1 VYFYCTKHGQ
11 NPTHT
16 TEKCFTLKK
25 CAEKAKG
32 ASSSGLTRKSFRKEI
47 NILAKLRP
55 KKKILE
61 MFAVVLQQEHKKL
74 TSKNT
79 KKIKRSII
87 LDESS
92 DSKNKD
98 MSVEQMSINK
108 TDTDNS
114 PSKILT
120 DETDENRTYESRIEN
135 LGAITNEELHQPV
148 VTNTSK
154 EEFHGYTN
162 ECYVTAATLFNPSK

>member
-1 VYFYCTKHGQ
+1 
-11 NPTHT
+11 
-16 TEKCFTLKK
+16 
-25 CAEKAKG
+25 
-32 ASSSGLTRKSFRKEI
+32 
-47 NILAKLRP
+47 
-55 KKKILE
+55 

-98 MSVEQMSINK
+98 MSVEQMPIHH

-114 PSKILT
+114 PSEKLT
-120 DETDENRTYESRIEN
+120 DKMDKNRTYQSRIES
-135 LGAITNEELHQPV
+135 LGAITNEE
-148 VTNTSK
+148 
-154 EEFHGYTN
+154 
-162 ECYVTAATLFNPSK
+162 